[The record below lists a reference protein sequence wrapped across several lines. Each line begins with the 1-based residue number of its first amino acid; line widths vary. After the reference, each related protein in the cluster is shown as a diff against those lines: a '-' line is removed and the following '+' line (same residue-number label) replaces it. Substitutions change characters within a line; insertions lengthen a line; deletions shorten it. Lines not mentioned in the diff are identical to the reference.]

1 MVKRRMKRIN
11 IIATVSLMA
20 VIVLSGTLI
29 YAFSHYTTLLKEK
42 DTLIGDL
49 YDELDWKQGVINSVT
64 EERDAALFN
73 YSELYRSWNEL
84 DKLYNDSAS
93 KVNMYDDM
101 DKIDNYLS
109 RTNYDLLFHMCE
121 KGPTS
126 SFGHIQDIDYAYS
139 LIQNFTH
146 RQDVVIIPEYD
157 GNKNWSKTYPWLMQN
172 FTDKPLG
179 LNVFEGGDQTTPQLK
194 LDITQISQACQ
205 TLNVKYL
212 RFVEPISYYMGLNQ
226 SFPESWANEI
236 LYYARANNI
245 KVLWSEWKIGYDVH
259 PNFTQYIKD
268 FEDMVNV
275 IYQTNDEYNQPLFG
289 YLNTTYTYPPFN
301 WGASVQAWYAVD
313 NLGLPDVMDMPP
325 QRMVLHAMEA
335 VNLGAKILQFEPYW
349 YFFDNF
355 DRPYPVM
362 EMLETMLFNS

>member
-1 MVKRRMKRIN
+1 MKKISL
-11 IIATVSLMA
+11 IATVSLMA

-29 YAFSHYTTLLKEK
+29 YAFNHYANLLKEK

-49 YDELDWKQGVINSVT
+49 YGELDYKQEIIRNVT
-64 EERDAALFN
+64 KERDIIRSEYFALN
-73 YSELYRSWNEL
+73 QSLNEL

-93 KVNMYDDM
+93 KVDMYNDM
-101 DKIDNYLS
+101 DKVDNYLS
-109 RTNYDLLFHMCE
+109 RTDYDLLFHMCE

-126 SFGHIQDIDYAYS
+126 NFGHIENIDYAYS

-146 RQDVVIIPEYD
+146 RQDVIIIPELE
-157 GNKNWSKTYPWLMQN
+157 GNLNWSKTYAWLTQN
-172 FTDKPLG
+172 FTDKPLA
-179 LNVFEGGDQTTPQLK
+179 LNVFEGGNESIPQLK

-212 RFVEPISYYMGLNQ
+212 RFVEPISYSMGLNQ
-226 SFPESWANEI
+226 SFPVEWANEI
-236 LYYARANNI
+236 LFYAKANNI
-245 KVLWSEWKIGYDVH
+245 KVLWSEWKIGNDVY

-268 FEDMVNV
+268 FKDIVTV
-275 IYQTNDEYNQPLFG
+275 VYQTNDQYNQPLFG
-289 YLNTTYTYPPFN
+289 YLNTTYTYPQFS

-313 NLGLPDVMDMPP
+313 NLGLPDVMDMSP
-325 QRMVLHAMEA
+325 QLMVLHAMEA
-335 VNLGAKILQFEPYW
+335 VNIGAKVLQFEPYW

-362 EMLETMLFNS
+362 EMLEMMLFNS